1 MIPNSAK
8 IVNTTVDITQ
18 YINTEYFSINNNVAY
33 LVKIGKLRMIKVD
46 VTLKKAITKDTY
58 VFNFPSN
65 FLKGMINTYFFGNVI
80 NRNGKAYEVA
90 FYNQL
95 ASNNFSILLQVT
107 AGNTIENNSRL
118 IGEWTGFCSADIND
132 ISEEKNQFITY
143 NQFNTLISETLKD
156 YTKNVVL
163 EESQAEQDKRIQKL
177 QNNMINESTEEAT
190 SLHLEDAS
198 DLPAVLTIRGNHYQE
213 QQEGTSNLA
222 VLQEGSITQNGM
234 TINIQNGV
242 ATMSGSN
249 TSDTTNYITIGTAY
263 LYAGQTYYMKAE
275 RSQTSGSSGLS
286 IKLSSLIKWFTVGQE
301 IVFECTQTG
310 EYEVRVS
317 FGVSAATNSGTFKL
331 LISKTSEATWVQGK
345 KAIPSLEYPSE
356 IETVK
361 DNIKIIQC
369 NSNFLKKQEE
379 TETTG
384 QGLTG
389 KVLADGTITLN
400 GTTTND
406 TYIQITDEL
415 KIADYNVSKN
425 YEKHV
430 LPKREL

>member
-1 MIPNSAK
+1 MPLLTSFLK
-8 IVNTTVDITQ
+8 LFKWDTTNETDLESEFNIDKSM
-18 YINTEYFSINNNVAY
+18 NGNWD
-33 LVKIGKLRMIKVD
+33 KLD
-46 VTLKKAITKDTY
+46 KKAQE
-58 VFNFPSN
+58 
-65 FLKGMINTYFFGNVI
+65 
-80 NRNGKAYEVA
+80 YE
-90 FYNQL
+90 NK
-95 ASNNFSILLQVT
+95 ILDIQDD
-107 AGNTIENNSRL
+107 IEN
-118 IGEWTGFCSADIND
+118 I
-132 ISEEKNQFITY
+132 Q
-143 NQFNTLISETLKD
+143 
-156 YTKNVVL
+156 TKNT
-163 EESQAEQDKRIQKL
+163 QQDELIQKL
-177 QNNMINESTEEAT
+177 QSNTIQESTEEAT
-190 SLHLEDAS
+190 SLHVEDAS
-198 DLPAVLTIRGNHYQE
+198 DLPAVLSSRGNHYQKA
-213 QQEGTSNLA
+213 QECTSNLV
-222 VLQEGSITQNGM
+222 VLNEGSVTRDGM
-234 TINIQNGV
+234 TINIKDGV

-286 IKLSSLIKWFTVGQE
+286 IKLGSLIKWFTVGQE

-331 LISKTSEATWVQGK
+331 LISKTSGATWVQGK

-379 TETTG
+379 TKVSAR
-384 QGLTG
+384 GLTG
-389 KVLADGTITLN
+389 TVSSNGTITLN

-415 KIADYNVSKN
+415 KIADYNASKN

-430 LPKREL
+430 LPKRKLQIYF